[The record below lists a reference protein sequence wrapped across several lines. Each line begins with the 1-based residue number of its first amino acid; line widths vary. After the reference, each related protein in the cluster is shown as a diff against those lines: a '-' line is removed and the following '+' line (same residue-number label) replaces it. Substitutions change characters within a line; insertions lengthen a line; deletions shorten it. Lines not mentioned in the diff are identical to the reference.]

1 MVGPVGFEPT
11 TPRTS
16 SECSTSELRAYT
28 SVLLIV
34 FSAPATCSSGSPSG
48 QTTTLLLQRERVV
61 RFYIDIRF
69 YIDTSHGNLSGA
81 AHGNRTRLS
90 TLGRSCSTDKLGP
103 HGAGDEIRTRDLIL
117 GKDALYR

>member
-61 RFYIDIRF
+61 RFYMCCSFLHRHLTREF
-69 YIDTSHGNLSGA
+69 VWSGPRES
-81 AHGNRTRLS
+81 NPSLN
-90 TLGRSCSTDKLGP
+90 
-103 HGAGDEIRTRDLIL
+103 L
-117 GKDALYR
+117 GKVVFYR